1 MTLLDKIEIN
11 LGGNIMDTNIIY
23 KHIISSLYKMLCW
36 REEGKH
42 WFTIY
47 DELLREITFNDL
59 LDESI
64 KGTIVL
70 KIITLKY
77 IDFTNFRQTIFE
89 VINYVSSLRGIQG

>member
-1 MTLLDKIEIN
+1 
-11 LGGNIMDTNIIY
+11 MDTSIIY

-42 WFTIY
+42 WHTIY
-47 DELLREITFNDL
+47 DELLSEITFNDIL
-59 LDESI
+59 SDEA

-89 VINYVSSLRGIQG
+89 VINYVDSLRGVQGKSTL

>member
-1 MTLLDKIEIN
+1 MNIE
-11 LGGNIMDTNIIY
+11 LIY

-36 REEGKH
+36 REENKH
-42 WFTIY
+42 WQTIY
-47 DELLREITFNDL
+47 DELLVEITFNDIL
-59 LDESI
+59 TEEV

-89 VINYVSSLRGIQG
+89 VINYVDSLRGVQGKSTLQG